1 MPELRLYYIH
11 DPMCSWCY
19 AFKQSL
25 SGLQQDLPTEIN
37 LIYVLGGLAADSN
50 EPMPETMQNAIQ
62 QAWQRIEKTVPN
74 IQFNYDF
81 WAVNTPIRATY
92 PACRALLAARKQS
105 SEFELKLLQAIQQ
118 AYYRQAKNPSLALTL
133 EQCAIEVGLGKN
145 NFIIDLNSAYIE
157 NQLQAEIK
165 FSRSL
170 GVSSYPS
177 FRLCLHEQQFTINID
192 YLNHRTMIDQIM
204 AILQVKSR

>member
-25 SGLQQDLPTEIN
+25 SGLQQALPTEIN

-50 EPMPETMQNAIQ
+50 EPMHETMQNAIQ

-133 EQCAIEVGLGKN
+133 EQCAIEVGLDMN

-177 FRLCLHEQQFTINID
+177 LRLCLNEQQFTINID

>member
-25 SGLQQDLPTEIN
+25 SGLQQALPTEIN

-133 EQCAIEVGLGKN
+133 EQCAIEVGLDKN

-177 FRLCLHEQQFTINID
+177 LRLCLNEQQFTINID

>member
-25 SGLQQDLPTEIN
+25 SGLQQALPTEIN

-50 EPMPETMQNAIQ
+50 EPMHETMQNAIQ

-133 EQCAIEVGLGKN
+133 EQCAIEVGLDKN

-177 FRLCLHEQQFTINID
+177 LRLCLNEQQFTINID

>member
-133 EQCAIEVGLGKN
+133 EQCAIEVGLDKN

-177 FRLCLHEQQFTINID
+177 LRLCLNEQQFTINID